1 MAATGTLAA
10 AVAAVKTELTA
21 LGLVAVTD
29 PRNARPLTCLIELP
43 IGDTFTYN
51 VLTISLR
58 VRILAPPPN
67 NQDASD
73 YLLTTCDTIINSK
86 ISVTDF
92 RPGTANYGN
101 QELATYDLTVAVGV
115 RRN

>member
-10 AVAAVKTELTA
+10 AVASVKAELTA
-21 LGLVAVTD
+21 LGLAPVTD
-29 PRNARPLTCLIELP
+29 SRNARPKTCMIELP
-43 IGDTFTYN
+43 TGETFTNN

-58 VRILAPPPN
+58 IRILGAPPA
-67 NQDASD
+67 NQDSAD
-73 YLLTTCDTIINSK
+73 YLTTTCDTIINSK

-92 RPGTANYGN
+92 RPGTANYGG
-101 QELATYDLTVAVGV
+101 QDLPTYDLTVAVAV